1 MKAVAEAL
9 EQLGIYRGGIV
20 TPKDFEQLAEDAGE
34 PMRELEGW
42 GFTVPMSKAASR
54 ALRRSPTA
62 IGLSVGIF
70 QTPLGLSLFVA
81 TLQAANVQVR
91 VVADL
96 ADPRIQQ
103 LLRWSAERG
112 AMTFL
117 CAARGEKRVRLIVH
131 SVETEDVSRIL
142 EQTPHRCTV
151 PFLHHAV
158 ELASAAWV
166 LKEPAY
172 IGSCDSAM
180 KVKEVSVCAIAPD
193 AAGIAEMAGV
203 AGTAEMAAM
212 AEIMHGTTPT
222 VH

>member
-1 MKAVAEAL
+1 MRGIAEAF
-9 EQLGIYRGGIV
+9 EHLGIYRGGLV
-20 TPKDFEQLAEDAGE
+20 TPKEFAEITEDARR
-34 PMRELEGW
+34 PMPGLEGW

-54 ALRRSPTA
+54 ALRRSSTE
-62 IGLSVGIF
+62 ISLSVGIF
-70 QTPLGLSLFVA
+70 RTPLGLSLFVV
-81 TLQAANVQVR
+81 TLQAANAQVR

-117 CAARGEKRVRLIVH
+117 CGARGEKRVRLIVH
-131 SVETEDVSRIL
+131 SVETEDISTIL
-142 EQTPHRCTV
+142 ERTPQGCTV
-151 PFLHHAV
+151 SFLHHAV

-166 LKEPAY
+166 LKAPEY
-172 IGSCDSAM
+172 IESCDSAV
-180 KVKEVSVCAIAPD
+180 KVKEVSVCTIVPD

-203 AGTAEMAAM
+203 AGTAELAAM
-212 AEIMHGTTPT
+212 VDGTAPI